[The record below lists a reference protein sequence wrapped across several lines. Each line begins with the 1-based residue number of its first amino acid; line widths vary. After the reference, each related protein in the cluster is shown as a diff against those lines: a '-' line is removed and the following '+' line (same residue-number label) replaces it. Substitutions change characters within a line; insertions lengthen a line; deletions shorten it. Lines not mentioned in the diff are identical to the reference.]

1 MPKSL
6 QQVLSQI
13 DKLQKEANS
22 IRAKEVA
29 GVISRIQ
36 EAIRHYDLTPAD
48 LFGSTAKKAT
58 AATKGKRGGVAKYQA
73 EDGRTWSGV
82 GKRPNWF
89 VAAIEAGK
97 TPEDLLIAGA
107 GGKAAEQAKP
117 TRAKGSKRKSV
128 AKEKRVGEPK
138 YHNGE
143 GKTWTGKGTRPGWF
157 VAALASGKTAEDLLI
172 NKN

>member
-13 DKLQKEANS
+13 DKLQREANS

-36 EAIRHYDLTPAD
+36 EAIRHYNLTPAD
-48 LFGSTAKKAT
+48 LFGTTSKKT
-58 AATKGKRGGVAKYQA
+58 SAAPKGKRGGVAKYQSA
-73 EDGRTWSGV
+73 DGKTWSGV

-97 TPEDLLIAGA
+97 TPEELLVDGRPGA
-107 GGKAAEQAKP
+107 STEQSKP
-117 TRAKGSKRKSV
+117 TRSRAAKRKSTT
-128 AKEKRVGEPK
+128 KERRTGEPK

-157 VAALASGKTAEDLLI
+157 VAALGSGKTAEDLLI
-172 NKN
+172 SKS